1 MRQTMAEQNLP
12 GEYEN
17 PYKFNAKKLDTET
30 ELYYYGARYYN
41 PRLSVWY
48 GVDPL
53 AIWNPV
59 METEFYGDGQHNGGV
74 YFWGNLNPYQ
84 NPIKFIDPNGKQVE
98 WQKYWDQAKKQQDE
112 KQHLILAFHRQY
124 RTFADFGN
132 LIPTI
137 SSHF

>member
-1 MRQTMAEQNLP
+1 M
-12 GEYEN
+12 
-17 PYKFNAKKLDTET
+17 
-30 ELYYYGARYYN
+30 
-41 PRLSVWY
+41 VW
-48 GVDPL
+48 VDSL

-137 SSHF
+137 SSHFSRQDRELLEKIKTEEVLYGFSSKNSVSERKHEFQKKP